1 MIECPVCNSYN
12 PDGVVVCMVCTQPL
26 PKSNPTVFHEYGK
39 SKAKLALFNLEDAV
53 LDNAAATR
61 VAKRKQTKK
70 GRKFDFELAQNLEK
84 DVLIPGAK
92 NFIDDL
98 VQDGFKVAFVSQKSK
113 EHMFRQ
119 KEHLQQLGIPLMSDA
134 RGVML
139 YMSTDSKVIK
149 DLKEM
154 YDIQFFFGESEKTA
168 KRARIPG
175 VYRNIEEYTG
185 VRANPYLAPEEG
197 KGAYTL
203 VNPLPN
209 PPLKPKRKKMKNG
222 KYRKEPAKK
231 YVQRFMDDSKMSAEF
246 PDRSQRYAVAMS
258 YAEKFYGP
266 KIYSNPPMGKDAQG
280 GDIMLPSEEAA
291 DMREILKAE
300 AEAAFIEKFGKD
312 MSEMG
317 RSPAPPPKTVPP
329 LPPSPPPPPP
339 LSADALAL
347 RDFDTPSQPRASS
360 LIHSLPPVSTTR
372 EEEEWVGGLSPTQ
385 NKHLD
390 DGAYVGDWGN
400 FMVGRIRYMMLK
412 EYGPYA
418 KFSIQDSRLP
428 KGQGTI
434 WELSGVTSDNIRDA
448 FDSVGKK
455 SDGFTEPE
463 FAKIM
468 DNIAIYVENQ
478 NATIFRP
485 ELKYKVIR
493 KGLSEET
500 MRRGSLFVN
509 PPVSNPP
516 SKKKMKKA
524 KKVYKSFNQKDP
536 VEIKNEMVDVG
547 DVWVSLGKA
556 WCIGYRSGKEGLGDE
571 QKYIHHFGV
580 DEETGKKYEE
590 PELYL
595 SMPEKGKP
603 MLMLKGG
610 GWKVKSADGDISWI
624 YH

>member
-26 PKSNPTVFHEYGK
+26 PKSNPTVFHEYGR

-98 VQDGFKVAFVSQKSK
+98 VQDGFKVAFVSQKPK

-168 KRARIPG
+168 KRARIPE

-231 YVQRFMDDSKMSAEF
+231 YVQRFMDDPKMSAEF

-258 YAEKFYGP
+258 YAEEFYGSKP
-266 KIYSNPPMGKDAQG
+266 NP
-280 GDIMLPSEEAA
+280 SYHEEAA
-291 DMREILKAE
+291 RLNPQGPYFLRE
-300 AEAAFIEKFGKD
+300 AEREARRI
-312 MSEMG
+312 
-317 RSPAPPPKTVPP
+317 
-329 LPPSPPPPPP
+329 
-339 LSADALAL
+339 
-347 RDFDTPSQPRASS
+347 ASS
-360 LIHSLPPVSTTR
+360 
-372 EEEEWVGGLSPTQ
+372 GQ
-385 NKHLD
+385 D
-390 DGAYVGDWGN
+390 AYVWTIYVPN
-400 FMVGRIRYMMLK
+400 TYKYMTSNTRPTD
-412 EYGPYA
+412 EYLRSTGG
-418 KFSIQDSRLP
+418 SRLRHFP
-428 KGQGTI
+428 A
-434 WELSGVTSDNIRDA
+434 SR
-448 FDSVGKK
+448 
-455 SDGFTEPE
+455 
-463 FAKIM
+463 
-468 DNIAIYVENQ
+468 
-478 NATIFRP
+478 
-485 ELKYKVIR
+485 
-493 KGLSEET
+493 
-500 MRRGSLFVN
+500 
-509 PPVSNPP
+509 SNPP

>member
-1 MIECPVCNSYN
+1 MEGYEDIIQGCLGMIECPVCNSYN

-26 PKSNPTVFHEYGK
+26 PKSNLTDHEYGR

-231 YVQRFMDDSKMSAEF
+231 YVQRFMDDPKMIAEF

-258 YAEKFYGP
+258 YAEQFYGAR
-266 KIYSNPPMGKDAQG
+266 KNVPMDISDSVAMGAEERAALDQAHYDEQAAQRRAQEAAREAAR
-280 GDIMLPSEEAA
+280 LAEEARIA
-291 DMREILKAE
+291 ALKANHPQIK
-300 AEAAFIEKFGKD
+300 AEIKAWAERNID
-312 MSEMG
+312 PYMSYAIPQM
-317 RSPAPPPKTVPP
+317 RQAPFYM
-329 LPPSPPPPPP
+329 S
-339 LSADALAL
+339 
-347 RDFDTPSQPRASS
+347 
-360 LIHSLPPVSTTR
+360 SLPPNSNSYEGAAKDRLSTLWKNSKKAGLDMEAYLSELYGVTVSVSMTPRAGWWQIDLYGQSDEERKASRERMLR
-372 EEEEWVGGLSPTQ
+372 EEP
-385 NKHLD
+385 
-390 DGAYVGDWGN
+390 
-400 FMVGRIRYMMLK
+400 
-412 EYGPYA
+412 P
-418 KFSIQDSRLP
+418 
-428 KGQGTI
+428 
-434 WELSGVTSDNIRDA
+434 
-448 FDSVGKK
+448 
-455 SDGFTEPE
+455 
-463 FAKIM
+463 
-468 DNIAIYVENQ
+468 
-478 NATIFRP
+478 RP
-485 ELKYKVIR
+485 EPHPR
-493 KGLSEET
+493 GP
-500 MRRGSLFVN
+500 GSLFMN
-509 PPVSNPP
+509 PPKSNPP

-610 GWKVKSADGDISWI
+610 GWKVKSADGNISWI

>member
-12 PDGVVVCMVCTQPL
+12 PDGVVACMVCTQPL

-61 VAKRKQTKK
+61 VATRKQTKK

-222 KYRKEPAKK
+222 KYRKEPAKN
-231 YVQRFMDDSKMSAEF
+231 YVQRFMDDPKMSAEF

-258 YAEKFYGP
+258 YAEEFYG
-266 KIYSNPPMGKDAQG
+266 A
-280 GDIMLPSEEAA
+280 
-291 DMREILKAE
+291 
-300 AEAAFIEKFGKD
+300 
-312 MSEMG
+312 
-317 RSPAPPPKTVPP
+317 
-329 LPPSPPPPPP
+329 
-339 LSADALAL
+339 
-347 RDFDTPSQPRASS
+347 RA
-360 LIHSLPPVSTTR
+360 
-372 EEEEWVGGLSPTQ
+372 
-385 NKHLD
+385 
-390 DGAYVGDWGN
+390 
-400 FMVGRIRYMMLK
+400 
-412 EYGPYA
+412 
-418 KFSIQDSRLP
+418 
-428 KGQGTI
+428 
-434 WELSGVTSDNIRDA
+434 
-448 FDSVGKK
+448 
-455 SDGFTEPE
+455 
-463 FAKIM
+463 
-468 DNIAIYVENQ
+468 
-478 NATIFRP
+478 
-485 ELKYKVIR
+485 
-493 KGLSEET
+493 
-500 MRRGSLFVN
+500 N

-516 SKKKMKKA
+516 SNKKMKKA

-610 GWKVKSADGDISWI
+610 GWKVKSADGSISWI